1 MIPCQENF
9 YCAIAKNHLNLFDKT
24 MTDTKKEKLVKAKSE
39 AVMLEN
45 ADLLPTLMREVED
58 KIVEVRGQK
67 TLLDFQVAAIYGVET
82 KRVNEAVRNNP
93 RKFPEGYV
101 FELTKEES
109 AVLRSKISTIE
120 TSAPTLEPVNG
131 KGHHSK
137 YNFKAFTRK
146 GLYMLATCLKSDRA
160 AHATVAIVE
169 TFDKVQTLKQEL
181 LELHTVADKEVQKTK
196 MQHFG
201 EVLTDIV
208 MPDLQTSETE
218 SSLEINFFIGKIKHT
233 VRRVRKENK
242 K

>member
-1 MIPCQENF
+1 MSDIVKKEE
-9 YCAIAKNHLNLFDKT
+9 NLF
-24 MTDTKKEKLVKAKSE
+24 
-39 AVMLEN
+39 
-45 ADLLPTLMREVED
+45 PTLMHEVEG

-67 TLLDFQVAAIYGVET
+67 ALLDRDVAAVYGVET

-101 FELTKEES
+101 FELTGEES
-109 AVLRSKISTIE
+109 AVLRSKFSTIE
-120 TSAPTLEPVNG
+120 ASLQTLEPVNG
-131 KGHHSK
+131 KGRHSK

-160 AHATVAIVE
+160 ADATVAIIE
-169 TFDKVQTLKQEL
+169 TFDKVQTLKREL
-181 LELHTVADKEVQKTK
+181 LELHQETDKEVQKTK

-201 EVLTDIV
+201 EVLSDIV
-208 MPDLQTSETE
+208 MPDLQTQETE

-233 VRRVRKENK
+233 VKRVRKENPDK

>member
-1 MIPCQENF
+1 MSDNRNNKL
-9 YCAIAKNHLNLFDKT
+9 AK
-24 MTDTKKEKLVKAKSE
+24 TK
-39 AVMLEN
+39 N
-45 ADLLPTLMREVED
+45 NPLLSLMKEVED

-67 TLLDFQVAAIYGVET
+67 TLLDRDVAMLYGVET
-82 KRVNEAVRNNP
+82 KRVNEAVKNNP
-93 RKFPEGYV
+93 RKFRDGYV
-101 FELTKEES
+101 FELTREES
-109 AVLRSKISTIE
+109 DALRSKISTIE
-120 TSAPTLEPVNG
+120 VSAVTIEPVNG
-131 KGHHSK
+131 KGRHSK

-160 AHATVAIVE
+160 ADATVAIVE

-181 LELHTVADKEVQKTK
+181 LDLHNETDQEKQKTK

-233 VRRVRKENK
+233 VKRVRKGK
-242 K
+242 DK

>member
-1 MIPCQENF
+1 MANI
-9 YCAIAKNHLNLFDKT
+9 
-24 MTDTKKEKLVKAKSE
+24 TKKNDS
-39 AVMLEN
+39 
-45 ADLLPTLMREVED
+45 LLPALMHEVEG
-58 KIVEVRGQK
+58 KIIDVRGQK
-67 TLLDFQVAAIYGVET
+67 ALLDRDVAAVYGVET

-101 FELTKEES
+101 FELTDEES
-109 AVLRSKISTIE
+109 AVLRSKNSTIE
-120 TSAPTLEPVNG
+120 ASALTLELVSG
-131 KGHHSK
+131 KGRYSK

-146 GLYMLATCLKSDRA
+146 GLYMLATCLKSERA
-160 AHATVAIVE
+160 ADATVAIVE

-181 LELHTVADKEVQKTK
+181 LELHTETDKKKQASK

-218 SSLEINFFIGKIKHT
+218 SSLEINFLIGKIKHT
-233 VRRVRKENK
+233 VKRVRKEDPDK